1 MCVKQIEQKQWLHQ
15 QEPAQ
20 ICRRDYINTEKDAL
34 AERIREHDHV
44 KDATSAIVEQY
55 SGPEFSEIKKKLE
68 TPKESNSELKDTFLL
83 FTEVTDNKL
92 ELIQRAIEGIKD

>member
-1 MCVKQIEQKQWLHQ
+1 MQLNWAFSALPGLQ
-15 QEPAQ
+15 QYWEGRP
-20 ICRRDYINTEKDAL
+20 
-34 AERIREHDHV
+34 REGDHI

-55 SGPEFSEIKKKLE
+55 SGPEFAEIKKKLE

-83 FTEVTDNKL
+83 FTKVTDDKS